1 MQHPDLDILHGD
13 LHPFRRISRSI
24 IDMAVLTGIVV
35 RVLHVLFSARSADL
49 SWYAFAG
56 RFILIPIVAL
66 GMASVHWSNYPV
78 RQWLWRAPVFA
89 VIESVTGA
97 VASLALIAAGRER
110 WGTGRAAMPDWPS
123 IAGRIVLA
131 HVVVICLFALVLGAI
146 VQFVRRRE
154 LAVERRHQ
162 ALLHA
167 QHGLAHGLAHGLVHG
182 AQHEHPHDPLSPS
195 QPAAPASQSTAS
207 TEGSG
212 ERPSE
217 RSDPSSDASRGAD

>member
-24 IDMAVLTGIVV
+24 VDMAVLTGIVV

-89 VIESVTGA
+89 IIESVTGA

-131 HVVVICLFALVLGAI
+131 HVVVICLFALLLGAI

-167 QHGLAHGLAHGLVHG
+167 QHGVAHGLAHG
-182 AQHEHPHDPLSPS
+182 AQQGHPHDPLPQSPS
-195 QPAAPASQSTAS
+195 AASSSQSTAS
-207 TEGSG
+207 A
-212 ERPSE
+212 E
-217 RSDPSSDASRGAD
+217 RSDEHSGNRSGDPSSDVSREAD